1 MNDLSKP
8 LAKHEL
14 PSEARL
20 GPDLDLF
27 PVNLPAIAV
36 PLFMSYL
43 RNINRAEDCCDLTP
57 TGTKE
62 KNFSQS
68 LPVRKGLLLSHYLW
82 RLLIHLQQCTYSR
95 PKICHRAQPSG
106 TCFPFLLKTSPS
118 ADFWVLNPTRGS
130 ALALRN
136 AALFGQDLLPARHL
150 NCKQCLPWLSLRDSP
165 GQN

>member
-1 MNDLSKP
+1 MIYQNHLRSMNF
-8 LAKHEL
+8 

-62 KNFSQS
+62 RNFSQS

-118 ADFWVLNPTRGS
+118 ADFWILNPTRGS

-136 AALFGQDLLPARHL
+136 APLFGQDLFPARHL
-150 NCKQCLPWLSLRDSP
+150 NCKQGLPWL
-165 GQN
+165 